1 MRFIITNADSNVP
14 VTDYVDD
21 YKEILRYYY
30 NDNAEILLCE
40 FEDLDSAIESID
52 YNKFVIDDRE
62 HRRNIDK
69 LLSDSDSDKT
79 DNVERVEHRIQVYD
93 YYIE

>member
-1 MRFIITNADSNVP
+1 MKFIITNADSNVP
-14 VTDYVDD
+14 VTNYVDD

-30 NDNAEILLCE
+30 NDNAEIVLCE

-52 YNKFVIDDRE
+52 YDKFVIRDKE

-69 LLSDSDSDKT
+69 LLSNPDADKT
-79 DNVERVEHRIQVYD
+79 GNDYVEHRIQVYD